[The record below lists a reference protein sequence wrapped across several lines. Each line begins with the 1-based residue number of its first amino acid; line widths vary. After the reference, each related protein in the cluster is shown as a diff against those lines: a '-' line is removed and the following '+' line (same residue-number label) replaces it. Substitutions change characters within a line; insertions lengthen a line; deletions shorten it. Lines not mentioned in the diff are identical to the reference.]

1 MQYGEFEVI
10 IAFVYKA
17 AESHVNDKFAQYRA
31 LQSQSMLDS
40 LSPNRC
46 KHMLRSRLIATLTE
60 GLRNNVPH
68 NLKLITFQLDEPELL
83 MPLIHSVKS
92 ENSQVNIMQILI
104 TKSLY
109 TDMAKKLVMMHSNWR
124 VPITEHGHDL
134 VYGYG

>member
-1 MQYGEFEVI
+1 MQYGEVEVI

-40 LSPNRC
+40 LSQNRC

-60 GLRNNVPH
+60 GLSNVPH
-68 NLKLITFQLDEPELL
+68 NLKLITFQLELL

-92 ENSQVNIMQILI
+92 EN
-104 TKSLY
+104 KSSEY
-109 TDMAKKLVMMHSNWR
+109 YAN
-124 VPITEHGHDL
+124 PNN
-134 VYGYG
+134 

>member
-1 MQYGEFEVI
+1 MQYGEVEVI

-31 LQSQSMLDS
+31 LQSQTMLDS
-40 LSPNRC
+40 LSQNRC

-60 GLRNNVPH
+60 GLRNNVPQ

-92 ENSQVNIMQILI
+92 ENNQENIMQVLI

-109 TDMAKKLVMMHSNWR
+109 TDMAKKLVMMRSNWR

>member
-1 MQYGEFEVI
+1 MQYGEVEVI

-40 LSPNRC
+40 LSQNRC

-92 ENSQVNIMQILI
+92 EN
-104 TKSLY
+104 KSSEY
-109 TDMAKKLVMMHSNWR
+109 YAN
-124 VPITEHGHDL
+124 PNN
-134 VYGYG
+134 